1 MTRVDFYILSLE
13 QPAERDKFACK
24 LAKQL
29 FKQGRSLYLHA
40 ENEAAAQ
47 SLDQLLW
54 AYQPQSFLPH
64 GLLGSG
70 DEEQIGIGWG
80 DDPAQHQDVMIN
92 LALSVPS
99 FIGRFERVAEVV
111 VQAPEIR
118 DPLRGSFKYYK
129 DRGYEITTNEIQN
142 P

>member
-1 MTRVDFYILSLE
+1 MTRVDFYIL
-13 QPAERDKFACK
+13 QQQQAADRDTFACK
-24 LAKQL
+24 LAGQL

-40 ENEAAAQ
+40 PDEAAAQ

-54 AYQPQSFLPH
+54 AYQPQAFLPH

-70 DEEQIGIGWG
+70 DDDQIGIGWG

-92 LALSVPS
+92 LALTVPS

-118 DPLRGSFKYYK
+118 DPLRSSFKYYK
-129 DRGYEITTNEIQN
+129 DRGYDIKTNKIQN

>member
-1 MTRVDFYILSLE
+1 MTRIDFYILPSE
-13 QPAERDKFACK
+13 QSAEREKFACK
-24 LAKQL
+24 LVNQL

-40 ENEAAAQ
+40 EDEAAAQ

-54 AYQPQSFLPH
+54 AYQPQAFLPH

-70 DEEQIGIGWG
+70 DEERIGIGWG

-92 LALSVPS
+92 LALSVPP

-118 DPLRGSFKYYK
+118 DPLRTSFKYYK
-129 DRGYEITTNEIQN
+129 DRGYEVKTNEIQH